1 MNLGLSRAGYQGATI
16 EDAGAHNT
24 RMVLR
29 AIRAHGTLTKAD
41 LARQTGLA
49 HPTVTNITK
58 RLIARGLLRTAG
70 MQRGGRGQPAT
81 RLVINPDGAYA
92 IGINVDRDHITMV
105 LADFAGTVK
114 ARLDQE
120 IAFAMPEQVRSFY
133 RRNLDR
139 LLAMAG
145 ASQEAITGIG
155 LALPDGLGEIDLPG
169 MPRDYVQ
176 WSSTNLEAL
185 FADPLGRPIFVENDA
200 AAAAIGEMQF
210 GRGQREPSFFYIL
223 VSYGL
228 GGGLVVGSRYDR
240 GADGRSGEIGFMP
253 VAAGE
258 GTGQGPGTVPLQSI
272 VSIAGLNRRLAQ
284 ANRVPFTH
292 GYAPGSDAVLQRIY
306 DDWTE
311 ECARALVQPLIA
323 VNLLINPGVVL
334 VGGRLPMAL
343 LERLT
348 QRTNLLLRSGGRDA
362 PAIAPVLPGA
372 LAEDASAVGAAL
384 LAFDDLALHGA
395 EPD

>member
-1 MNLGLSRAGYQGATI
+1 MNLGLTRSGYRGATI

-29 AIRAHGTLTKAD
+29 AIRAQGTLTKAE

-49 HPTVTNITK
+49 HPTVTNITR
-58 RLIARGLLRTAG
+58 RLMERGLLRTAG

-81 RLVINPDGAYA
+81 RLVINAEGAHA
-92 IGINVDRDHITMV
+92 VGLNVDRDHITMV

-114 ARLDQE
+114 ARLDSE
-120 IAFAMPEQVRSFY
+120 VAFALPEQVRSFY
-133 RRNLDR
+133 RRNLDK

-145 ASQEAITGIG
+145 VEAEAITGIG
-155 LALPDGLGEIDLPG
+155 LALPDGLGVVDLPG
-169 MPRDYVQ
+169 MPGDYAQ
-176 WSSTNLEAL
+176 WSATNLEAL
-185 FADPLGRPIFVENDA
+185 FAEPLGKPIFIENDA

-210 GRGQREPSFFYIL
+210 GRGQREQSFFYVLI
-223 VSYGL
+223 SYGL
-228 GGGLVVGSRYDR
+228 GGGLVVGGHYDR

-253 VAAGE
+253 VLGE
-258 GTGQGPGTVPLQSI
+258 GGAPVPLQSI

-284 ANRVPFTH
+284 AGRPPFAQ
-292 GYAPGSDAVLQRIY
+292 GEASGADAALQRVL
-306 DDWTE
+306 DDWIE
-311 ECARALVQPLIA
+311 ECARALVQPLVA

-334 VGGRLPMAL
+334 VGGRLPMPL

-348 QRTNLLLRSGGRDA
+348 QRTNLLLRSGGREA
-362 PAIAPVLPGA
+362 PAIAPVMAAA

-384 LAFDDLALHGA
+384 LSFDDLALA
-395 EPD
+395 D

>member
-1 MNLGLSRAGYQGATI
+1 MNLGLTRSGYRGATI

-29 AIRAHGTLTKAD
+29 AIRAQGTLTKAE

-49 HPTVTNITK
+49 HPTVTNITR
-58 RLIARGLLRTAG
+58 RLMERGLLRTAG

-81 RLVINPDGAYA
+81 RLVINAEGAHA
-92 IGINVDRDHITMV
+92 IGLNVDRDHITMV

-114 ARLDQE
+114 ARLDSE
-120 IAFAMPEQVRSFY
+120 VAFALPEQVRGFY
-133 RRNLDR
+133 RRNLDK

-145 ASQEAITGIG
+145 VEAEAITGIG
-155 LALPDGLGEIDLPG
+155 LALPDGLGEVDLPG
-169 MPRDYVQ
+169 MPGDYAQ
-176 WSSTNLEAL
+176 WSATNLEAL
-185 FADPLGRPIFVENDA
+185 FAEPLGKPIFIENDA

-210 GRGQREPSFFYIL
+210 GRGQREQSFFYVLI
-223 VSYGL
+223 SYGL
-228 GGGLVVGSRYDR
+228 GGGLVVGGHYDR

-253 VAAGE
+253 VMGE
-258 GTGQGPGTVPLQSI
+258 GGAPVPLQSI

-284 ANRVPFTH
+284 AGRAAFAQ
-292 GYAPGSDAVLQRIY
+292 GEASGADAALQRVL
-306 DDWTE
+306 DDWIE
-311 ECARALVQPLIA
+311 ECARALVQPLVA

-334 VGGRLPMAL
+334 VGGRLPMPL

-362 PAIAPVLPGA
+362 PAIAPVMPAA

-384 LAFDDLALHGA
+384 LSFDDLALG
-395 EPD
+395 D

>member
-1 MNLGLSRAGYQGATI
+1 MNLGLTRSGYRGATI

-29 AIRAHGTLTKAD
+29 AIRAQGTLTKAE

-49 HPTVTNITK
+49 HPTVTNITR
-58 RLIARGLLRTAG
+58 RLMERGLLRTAG

-81 RLVINPDGAYA
+81 RLVINAEGAHA
-92 IGINVDRDHITMV
+92 VGLNVDRDHITMV

-114 ARLDQE
+114 ARLDSE
-120 IAFAMPEQVRSFY
+120 VAFALPEQVRSFY
-133 RRNLDR
+133 RRNLDK

-145 ASQEAITGIG
+145 VEAEAITGIG
-155 LALPDGLGEIDLPG
+155 LALPDGLGVVDLPG
-169 MPRDYVQ
+169 RPGDYAQ
-176 WSSTNLEAL
+176 WSATNLEAL
-185 FADPLGRPIFVENDA
+185 FAEPLGKPIFIENDA

-210 GRGQREPSFFYIL
+210 GRGQREQSFFYVLI
-223 VSYGL
+223 SYGL
-228 GGGLVVGSRYDR
+228 GGGLVVGGHYDR

-253 VAAGE
+253 VLGE
-258 GTGQGPGTVPLQSI
+258 GGAPVPLQSL

-284 ANRVPFTH
+284 AGRPPFAQ
-292 GYAPGSDAVLQRIY
+292 GEASGADAALQRVL
-306 DDWTE
+306 DDWIE
-311 ECARALVQPLIA
+311 ECARALVQPLVA

-334 VGGRLPMAL
+334 VGGRLPMPL

-348 QRTNLLLRSGGRDA
+348 QRTNLLLRSGGREA
-362 PAIAPVLPGA
+362 PAIAPVMAAA

-384 LAFDDLALHGA
+384 LSFDDLALA
-395 EPD
+395 D

>member
-1 MNLGLSRAGYQGATI
+1 MNLGLTRSGYRGATI

-29 AIRAHGTLTKAD
+29 AIRAQGTLTKAE

-49 HPTVTNITK
+49 HPTVTNITR
-58 RLIARGLLRTAG
+58 RLMERGLLRTAG

-81 RLVINPDGAYA
+81 RLVINAEGAHA
-92 IGINVDRDHITMV
+92 VGLNVDRDHITMV

-114 ARLDQE
+114 ARLDSE
-120 IAFAMPEQVRSFY
+120 VAFALPEQVRSFY
-133 RRNLDR
+133 RRNLDK

-145 ASQEAITGIG
+145 VEAEAITGIG
-155 LALPDGLGEIDLPG
+155 LALPDGLGVVDLPG
-169 MPRDYVQ
+169 MPGDYAQ
-176 WSSTNLEAL
+176 WSATNLEAL
-185 FADPLGRPIFVENDA
+185 FAEPLGKPIFIENDA

-210 GRGQREPSFFYIL
+210 GRGQREHSFFYVLI
-223 VSYGL
+223 SYGL
-228 GGGLVVGSRYDR
+228 GGGLVVGGHYDR

-253 VAAGE
+253 VLGE
-258 GTGQGPGTVPLQSI
+258 GGAPVPLQSI

-284 ANRVPFTH
+284 AGRPPFAQ
-292 GYAPGSDAVLQRIY
+292 GEASGADAALQRVL
-306 DDWTE
+306 DDWIE
-311 ECARALVQPLIA
+311 ECARALVQPLVA

-334 VGGRLPMAL
+334 VGGRLPMPL

-348 QRTNLLLRSGGRDA
+348 QRTNLLLRSGGREA
-362 PAIAPVLPGA
+362 PAIAPVMAAA

-384 LAFDDLALHGA
+384 LSFDDLALA
-395 EPD
+395 D

>member
-1 MNLGLSRAGYQGATI
+1 MNLGLTRSGYRGATI

-29 AIRAHGTLTKAD
+29 AIRAQGTLTKAE

-49 HPTVTNITK
+49 HPTVTNITR
-58 RLIARGLLRTAG
+58 RLMERGLLRTAG

-81 RLVINPDGAYA
+81 RLVINAEGAHA
-92 IGINVDRDHITMV
+92 IGLNVDRDHITMV

-114 ARLDQE
+114 ARLDSE
-120 IAFAMPEQVRSFY
+120 VAFALPEQVRSFY
-133 RRNLDR
+133 RRNLDK

-145 ASQEAITGIG
+145 VEAEAITGIG
-155 LALPDGLGEIDLPG
+155 LALPDGLGEVDLPG
-169 MPRDYVQ
+169 MPGDYAQ
-176 WSSTNLEAL
+176 WSATNLEAL
-185 FADPLGRPIFVENDA
+185 FAEPLGKPIFIENDA

-210 GRGQREPSFFYIL
+210 GRGQREQSFFYVLI
-223 VSYGL
+223 SYGL
-228 GGGLVVGSRYDR
+228 GGGLVVGGHYDR

-253 VAAGE
+253 VLGE
-258 GTGQGPGTVPLQSI
+258 GGAPVPLQSI

-284 ANRVPFTH
+284 AGRAAFAQ
-292 GYAPGSDAVLQRIY
+292 GEASGADAALQRVL
-306 DDWTE
+306 DDWIE
-311 ECARALVQPLIA
+311 ECARALVQPLVA

-334 VGGRLPMAL
+334 VGGRLPMPL

-362 PAIAPVLPGA
+362 PAIAPVMPAA

-384 LAFDDLALHGA
+384 LSFDDLALG
-395 EPD
+395 D

>member
-1 MNLGLSRAGYQGATI
+1 MNLGLTRSGYRGATI

-29 AIRAHGTLTKAD
+29 AIRAQGTLTKAE

-49 HPTVTNITK
+49 HPTVTNITR
-58 RLIARGLLRTAG
+58 RLMERGLLRTAG

-81 RLVINPDGAYA
+81 RLVINAEGAHA
-92 IGINVDRDHITMV
+92 IGLNVDRDHITMV

-114 ARLDQE
+114 ARLDSE
-120 IAFAMPEQVRSFY
+120 VAFALPEQVRSFY
-133 RRNLDR
+133 RRNLDK
-139 LLAMAG
+139 LLAIAG
-145 ASQEAITGIG
+145 VEAEAITGIG
-155 LALPDGLGEIDLPG
+155 LALPDGLGEVDLPG
-169 MPRDYVQ
+169 MPGDYAQ
-176 WSSTNLEAL
+176 WSATNLEAL
-185 FADPLGRPIFVENDA
+185 FAEPLGKPIFIENDA

-210 GRGQREPSFFYIL
+210 GRGQREQSFFYVLI
-223 VSYGL
+223 SYGL
-228 GGGLVVGSRYDR
+228 GGGLVVGGHYDR

-253 VAAGE
+253 VMGE
-258 GTGQGPGTVPLQSI
+258 GGAPVPLQSI

-284 ANRVPFTH
+284 AGRAAFAQ
-292 GYAPGSDAVLQRIY
+292 GEASGADAALQRVL
-306 DDWTE
+306 DDWIE
-311 ECARALVQPLIA
+311 ECARALVQPLVA

-334 VGGRLPMAL
+334 VGGRLPMPL

-362 PAIAPVLPGA
+362 PAIAPVMPAA

-384 LAFDDLALHGA
+384 LSFDDLALA
-395 EPD
+395 D

>member
-1 MNLGLSRAGYQGATI
+1 VNLGIARAGYRGATI

-41 LARQTGLA
+41 LARHTGLA

-58 RLIARGLLRTAG
+58 RLIAQGLLRTAG

-81 RLVINPDGAYA
+81 RLVINPDGACA
-92 IGINVDRDHITMV
+92 IGLNVDRDHITMV

-114 ARLDQE
+114 ARLDTE

-145 ASQEAITGIG
+145 AGQEAIAGIG
-155 LALPDGLGEIDLPG
+155 LALPDDLGEVDLPG

-176 WSSTNLEAL
+176 WSATNLEAL

-210 GRGQREPSFFYIL
+210 GRGQ
-223 VSYGL
+223 
-228 GGGLVVGSRYDR
+228 
-240 GADGRSGEIGFMP
+240 
-253 VAAGE
+253 
-258 GTGQGPGTVPLQSI
+258 
-272 VSIAGLNRRLAQ
+272 
-284 ANRVPFTH
+284 
-292 GYAPGSDAVLQRIY
+292 
-306 DDWTE
+306 
-311 ECARALVQPLIA
+311 
-323 VNLLINPGVVL
+323 
-334 VGGRLPMAL
+334 
-343 LERLT
+343 
-348 QRTNLLLRSGGRDA
+348 
-362 PAIAPVLPGA
+362 
-372 LAEDASAVGAAL
+372 
-384 LAFDDLALHGA
+384 
-395 EPD
+395 

>member
-1 MNLGLSRAGYQGATI
+1 MNLGLTRSGYRGATI

-29 AIRAHGTLTKAD
+29 AIRAQGTLTKAE

-49 HPTVTNITK
+49 HPTVTNITR
-58 RLIARGLLRTAG
+58 RLMERGLLRTAG

-81 RLVINPDGAYA
+81 RLVINAEGAHA
-92 IGINVDRDHITMV
+92 IGLNVDRDHITMV

-114 ARLDQE
+114 ARLDSE
-120 IAFAMPEQVRSFY
+120 VAFALPEQVRSFY
-133 RRNLDR
+133 RRNLDK
-139 LLAMAG
+139 LLAIAG
-145 ASQEAITGIG
+145 VEAEAITGIG
-155 LALPDGLGEIDLPG
+155 LALPDGLGEVDLPG
-169 MPRDYVQ
+169 MPTDYAQ
-176 WSSTNLEAL
+176 WSATKLEAL
-185 FADPLGRPIFVENDA
+185 FAEPLGKPIFIENDA

-210 GRGQREPSFFYIL
+210 GRGQREQSFFYVLI
-223 VSYGL
+223 SYGL
-228 GGGLVVGSRYDR
+228 GGGLVVGGHYDR

-253 VAAGE
+253 VMGE
-258 GTGQGPGTVPLQSI
+258 GGAPVPLQSI

-284 ANRVPFTH
+284 AGRAAFAQ
-292 GYAPGSDAVLQRIY
+292 GEASGADAALQRVL
-306 DDWTE
+306 DDWIE
-311 ECARALVQPLIA
+311 ECARALVQPLVA

-334 VGGRLPMAL
+334 VGGRLPMPL

-362 PAIAPVLPGA
+362 PAIAPVMPAA

-384 LAFDDLALHGA
+384 LSFDDLALA
-395 EPD
+395 D

>member
-1 MNLGLSRAGYQGATI
+1 MNLGLTRSGYRGATI

-29 AIRAHGTLTKAD
+29 AIRAQGMLTKAE

-49 HPTVTNITK
+49 HPTVTNITR
-58 RLIARGLLRTAG
+58 RLMDRGLLRTAG

-81 RLVINPDGAYA
+81 RLVINAEGAHA
-92 IGINVDRDHITMV
+92 IGLNVDRDHITMV

-114 ARLDQE
+114 ARLDSE
-120 IAFAMPEQVRSFY
+120 VAFALPEQVRSFY
-133 RRNLDR
+133 RRNLDK

-145 ASQEAITGIG
+145 VEAEAITGIG
-155 LALPDGLGEIDLPG
+155 LALPDGLGEVDLPG
-169 MPRDYVQ
+169 MPGDYAQ
-176 WSSTNLEAL
+176 WSATNLEAL
-185 FADPLGRPIFVENDA
+185 FAEPLGKPIFIENDA

-210 GRGQREPSFFYIL
+210 GRGQREQSFFYLLI
-223 VSYGL
+223 SYGL
-228 GGGLVVGSRYDR
+228 GGGLVVGGHYDR
-240 GADGRSGEIGFMP
+240 GADGRSGEIGFMAVP
-253 VAAGE
+253 GE
-258 GTGQGPGTVPLQSI
+258 GGAPVPLQSI

-284 ANRVPFTH
+284 AGRAPFAQ
-292 GYAPGSDAVLQRIY
+292 GEASGADAALQRVL
-306 DDWTE
+306 DDWIE
-311 ECARALVQPLIA
+311 ECARALVQPLVA

-334 VGGRLPMAL
+334 VGGRLPMPL

-362 PAIAPVLPGA
+362 PAIAPVMPAA

-384 LAFDDLALHGA
+384 LSFDDLALA
-395 EPD
+395 D

>member
-1 MNLGLSRAGYQGATI
+1 MNLGLTRSGYRGATI

-29 AIRAHGTLTKAD
+29 AIRAQGTLTKAE

-49 HPTVTNITK
+49 HPTVTNITR
-58 RLIARGLLRTAG
+58 RLMERGLLRTAG

-81 RLVINPDGAYA
+81 RLVINAEGAHA
-92 IGINVDRDHITMV
+92 VGLNVDRDHITMV

-114 ARLDQE
+114 ARLDSE
-120 IAFAMPEQVRSFY
+120 VAFALPEQVRSFY
-133 RRNLDR
+133 RRNLDK

-145 ASQEAITGIG
+145 VEAEAITGIG
-155 LALPDGLGEIDLPG
+155 LALPDGLGEVDLPG
-169 MPRDYVQ
+169 MPGDYAQ
-176 WSSTNLEAL
+176 WSATNLEAL
-185 FADPLGRPIFVENDA
+185 FAEPLGKPIFIENDA

-210 GRGQREPSFFYIL
+210 GRGQREQSFFYVLI
-223 VSYGL
+223 SYGL
-228 GGGLVVGSRYDR
+228 GGGLVVGGHYDR

-253 VAAGE
+253 VIGE
-258 GTGQGPGTVPLQSI
+258 GGAPVPLQSI
-272 VSIAGLNRRLAQ
+272 VSIAGLNRRLTQAGRAPFAQ
-284 ANRVPFTH
+284 GEAS
-292 GYAPGSDAVLQRIY
+292 GADAALQRVL
-306 DDWTE
+306 DDWIE
-311 ECARALVQPLIA
+311 ECARALVQPLVA

-334 VGGRLPMAL
+334 VGGRLPMPL

-362 PAIAPVLPGA
+362 PAIAPVMPAA

-384 LAFDDLALHGA
+384 LSFDDLALA
-395 EPD
+395 D

>member
-1 MNLGLSRAGYQGATI
+1 MNLGLPRAGYQGATI

-49 HPTVTNITK
+49 HPTVTNIVK
-58 RLIARGLLRTAG
+58 RLMARGLLVTAG

-81 RLVINPDGAYA
+81 RLVINSAGAYA

-114 ARLDQE
+114 ARLDQDV
-120 IAFAMPEQVRSFY
+120 AFAMPEQVRAFY

-145 ASQEAITGIG
+145 VAPEAITGIG

-169 MPRDYVQ
+169 MPRDYAQ
-176 WSSTNLEAL
+176 WSGVNLEAL
-185 FADPLGRPIFVENDA
+185 FAEPLGRPIFVENDA

-210 GRGQREPSFFYIL
+210 GRGQKEPSFFYIL
-223 VSYGL
+223 ISYGL
-228 GGGLVVGSRYDR
+228 GGGLVVSGQYDR

-253 VAAGE
+253 VASEAGAA
-258 GTGQGPGTVPLQSI
+258 VPLQSI
-272 VSIAGLNRRLAQ
+272 VSIAGLNRRLAL
-284 ANRVPFTH
+284 AGKPAFAH
-292 GYAPGSDAVLQRIY
+292 GEALGGALGGDAALQRVFDEWI
-306 DDWTE
+306 E
-311 ECARALVQPLIA
+311 ECARALVQPLVA

-334 VGGRLPMAL
+334 VGGRLPMPL

-348 QRTNLLLRSGGRDA
+348 QRANLMLRSGGRDA
-362 PAIAPVLPGA
+362 PAIAPVLPAA

-384 LAFDDLALHGA
+384 LSFDDLALHAQVEG
-395 EPD
+395 

>member
-1 MNLGLSRAGYQGATI
+1 MNLGLTRSGYRGATI

-29 AIRAHGTLTKAD
+29 AIRAQGTLTKAE

-49 HPTVTNITK
+49 HPTVTNITR
-58 RLIARGLLRTAG
+58 RLMERGLLRTAG

-81 RLVINPDGAYA
+81 RLVINAEGAHA
-92 IGINVDRDHITMV
+92 VGLNVDRDHITMV

-114 ARLDQE
+114 ARLDSE
-120 IAFAMPEQVRSFY
+120 VAFALPEQARSFY
-133 RRNLDR
+133 RRNLDK

-145 ASQEAITGIG
+145 VGAEAITGIG
-155 LALPDGLGEIDLPG
+155 LALPDGLGEVDLPG
-169 MPRDYVQ
+169 MPGDYAQ
-176 WSSTNLEAL
+176 WSATNLEAL
-185 FADPLGRPIFVENDA
+185 FAEPLGKPIFIENDA

-210 GRGQREPSFFYIL
+210 GRGQREQSFFYVLI
-223 VSYGL
+223 SYGL
-228 GGGLVVGSRYDR
+228 GGGLVVGGHYDR

-253 VAAGE
+253 VLGE
-258 GTGQGPGTVPLQSI
+258 GGAPVPLQSI

-284 ANRVPFTH
+284 AGRAPFAQ
-292 GYAPGSDAVLQRIY
+292 GEASGADAALQRVLE
-306 DDWTE
+306 DWIE
-311 ECARALVQPLIA
+311 ECARALVQPLVA

-334 VGGRLPMAL
+334 VGGRLPMPL

-362 PAIAPVLPGA
+362 PAIAPVMPAA

-384 LAFDDLALHGA
+384 LSFDDLALG
-395 EPD
+395 D

>member
-1 MNLGLSRAGYQGATI
+1 MNLGLTRSGYRGATI

-24 RMVLR
+24 RIVLR
-29 AIRAHGTLTKAD
+29 AIRAQGMLTKAD

-49 HPTVTNITK
+49 HPTVTNITR
-58 RLIARGLLRTAG
+58 RLIERGLLRTAG

-81 RLVINPDGAYA
+81 RLVINAEGAHA
-92 IGINVDRDHITMV
+92 IGLNVDRDHITMV

-114 ARLDQE
+114 ARLDTE
-120 IAFAMPEQVRSFY
+120 IAFALPEQVRSFY

-145 ASQEAITGIG
+145 VEAEAITGIG
-155 LALPDGLGEIDLPG
+155 LALPDGLGVIDLPG
-169 MPRDYVQ
+169 MPADYAQ
-176 WSSTNLEAL
+176 WSATNLEAL
-185 FADPLGRPIFVENDA
+185 FAEPLGKPIFIENDA

-210 GRGQREPSFFYIL
+210 GRGQREANFFYMLI
-223 VSYGL
+223 SYGL
-228 GGGLVVGSRYDR
+228 GGGLVVGGQHER

-253 VAAGE
+253 VPGE
-258 GTGQGPGTVPLQSI
+258 GPTGQAAMVPLQSI
-272 VSIAGLNRRLAQ
+272 VSIAGLNRRLTQAGRAPFAQ
-284 ANRVPFTH
+284 GEALS
-292 GYAPGSDAVLQRIY
+292 ADAALQRIH
-306 DDWTE
+306 DEWIE
-311 ECARALVQPLIA
+311 ECARALVQPLVA

-334 VGGRLPMAL
+334 MGGRLPMPL

-362 PAIAPVLPGA
+362 PAIAPVMAAA

-384 LAFDDLALHGA
+384 LSFDDLALA
-395 EPD
+395 EDAA

>member
-1 MNLGLSRAGYQGATI
+1 MNLGLPRAGYQGATI

-24 RMVLR
+24 RIVLR

-49 HPTVTNITK
+49 HPTITNITK

-81 RLVINPDGAYA
+81 RLVINAEGAHA

-120 IAFAMPEQVRSFY
+120 IAFALPEQVRAFY
-133 RRNLDR
+133 RRQLDR

-145 ASQEAITGIG
+145 VEHSAIVGIG
-155 LALPDGLGEIDLPG
+155 LALPDGLGVIDLPG
-169 MPRDYVQ
+169 MPAEYVQ
-176 WSSTNLEAL
+176 WSGVNLAAL

-210 GRGQREPSFFYIL
+210 GRGQKAPSFFYVLI
-223 VSYGL
+223 SYGL
-228 GGGLVVGSRYDR
+228 GGGLVVSGQYDR

-253 VAAGE
+253 VPGEAG
-258 GTGQGPGTVPLQSI
+258 GTVPLQSI

-284 ANRVPFTH
+284 AGRPPFAH
-292 GYAPGSDAVLQRIY
+292 GEALGSDGALQRIF
-306 DDWTE
+306 DDWIE
-311 ECARALVQPLIA
+311 EAARALVQPLVA

-334 VGGRLPMAL
+334 VGGRLPIPL

-362 PAIAPVLPGA
+362 PAIAPVLPAA

-384 LAFDDLALHGA
+384 LAFDDLALHA
-395 EPD
+395 EDVV